1 MKADSQAR
9 KYQLTINNPDAYSL
23 TREEMISIIQNKLTV
38 DYFCISDEIAQTKT
52 PHTHIFLY
60 SNSPIRFSTI
70 KSKFPLAH
78 IEKAYGTCKQNRDY
92 LLKEGKWEESE
103 KHNTVVQNS
112 FQEFGTMPTETSE
125 TAPLMSTV
133 IDELKNGI
141 STAEIIIKYPKLAF
155 KTNDINT
162 LRNTLLSEKYMK
174 ENREVAVTYLY
185 GKSGTGKTSSIYKK
199 YKVENIC
206 RITNY
211 GISGIKFDQYT
222 SQDVLVFEE
231 FRSQIAIAELLSY
244 LDIYPLMLPARYADK
259 IACYTKVY
267 LVSNIPLSMQYTNIQ
282 KTEPATWKAL
292 LRRIDHILEQVSFD
306 EQVEHSKIDE
316 MEEPWKHISK
326 TY

>member
-1 MKADSQAR
+1 
-9 KYQLTINNPDAYSL
+9 
-23 TREEMISIIQNKLTV
+23 
-38 DYFCISDEIAQTKT
+38 
-52 PHTHIFLY
+52 
-60 SNSPIRFSTI
+60 
-70 KSKFPLAH
+70 
-78 IEKAYGTCKQNRDY
+78 
-92 LLKEGKWEESE
+92 
-103 KHNTVVQNS
+103 
-112 FQEFGTMPTETSE
+112 MPTETSE

-267 LVSNIPLSMQYTNIQ
+267 LLSNIPLNMQYQ
-282 KTEPATWKAL
+282 AAQEYEVATWNAFV
-292 LRRIDHILEQVSFD
+292 RRINYVIEQID
-306 EQVEHSKIDE
+306 YNTQIEHSKE
-316 MEEPWKHISK
+316 SYYRKELSNPWRK
-326 TY
+326 